1 MYRTHNCGEL
11 RLKNLNQEVTLSG
24 WAQKS
29 RDKGFML
36 WIDLRDR
43 YGVSQ
48 LIFDEQ
54 RSSKELFNKA
64 KSIGR
69 EFVIQVKGKI
79 IERSSKN
86 LNIPTGEIE
95 ILVSELNI
103 LNESKT
109 PPFTIEDASDG
120 GEELKMKYRYLDIRR
135 NPIKEK
141 LIFRHKVSSE
151 IRNYLTKLDFI
162 DVETPYLIKS
172 TPEGARDFVVPSRM
186 NSGEFYALPQSPQ
199 TFKQLLMVG
208 GLDRYF
214 QIVKCFRDE
223 DLRADRQPEFTQIDC
238 EMSFVN
244 QEDILNTFE
253 GLTKHLLKTIKGL
266 DIDKFPRITYDEAIS
281 KYGSDKPDIRFGM
294 EFGEL
299 NSVSQ
304 HKDFNVFNSAE
315 LVVGISVPGGNT
327 FTRKEIDKYVDWV
340 KRPQI
345 GALGMIYVRCNED
358 GTFKSSVDKFYDQK
372 DLDNWAKITNA
383 NKGDLIFI
391 LSGDKN
397 KVRTQLSALRLELA
411 ENLNLR
417 NPEEFAPLWVTDF
430 PLLEWD
436 EESKKFHAMHHPFT
450 SPKLDQIDL
459 LESKPEE
466 VKANAY
472 DLVLNGNE
480 IGGGSIRIHD
490 KNIQSLML
498 KHLGFSDEQAKEQ
511 FGFLMNAFEYGAPPH
526 GGIALGLDRLVA
538 ILDGQESIKD
548 YIAFPKNNSGKDVMI
563 NAPSKLGDDQL
574 DELSLGLRIKSH
586 E

>member
-11 RLKNLNQEVTLSG
+11 RISDSNKKVILCG
-24 WAQKS
+24 WVQKS
-29 RDKGFML
+29 RDKGFMV

-43 YGVSQ
+43 YGITQ

-54 RSSKELFNKA
+54 RSSKEILERA
-64 KSIGR
+64 KSLGR
-69 EFVIQVKGKI
+69 EFVVQVKGKI

-86 LNIPTGEIE
+86 PNIPTGDIE
-95 ILVSELNI
+95 ILVSDLKI
-103 LNESKT
+103 LNSSKT
-109 PPFTIEDASDG
+109 PPFTIENNTDG
-120 GEELKMKYRYLDIRR
+120 GEELRMKYRYLDIRR
-135 NPIKEK
+135 DSIKNK
-141 LIFRHKVSSE
+141 LLFRHKVTSE
-151 IRNYLTKLDFI
+151 IRSYLSELNFV

-186 NSGEFYALPQSPQ
+186 NAGEFYALPQSPQ
-199 TFKQLLMVG
+199 TFKQLLMVA

-238 EMSFVN
+238 EMSFVT

-253 GLTKHLLKTIKGL
+253 GLTRHLLKTIKN
-266 DIDKFPRITYDEAIS
+266 INIEKFPRMTYDEAMS

-299 NSVSQ
+299 NTVAQ
-304 HKDFNVFNSAE
+304 HKDFNVFNSAQ
-315 LVVGISVPGGNT
+315 LVIGISIPKGNS

-372 DLDNWAKITNA
+372 DLQNWSNLTKSS
-383 NKGDLIFI
+383 KGDIIFV
-391 LSGDKN
+391 LSGDTN
-397 KVRTQLSALRLELA
+397 TVRAQLSALRLEIA
-411 ENLNLR
+411 HNLDLR
-417 NPEEFAPLWVTDF
+417 NPEEFAPLWITDF
-430 PLLEWD
+430 PLLEWNK
-436 EESKKFHAMHHPFT
+436 ESKKYHAMHHPFT
-450 SPKLDQIDL
+450 SPKLDEIHL
-459 LESKPEE
+459 LKTDPAK

-480 IGGGSIRIHD
+480 IGGGSVRIHD
-490 KNIQSLML
+490 KDIQSLMF
-498 KHLGFSDEQAKEQ
+498 KYLGFSEIEAKEQ

-526 GGIALGLDRLVA
+526 GGIALGLDRLVS
-538 ILDGQESIKD
+538 ILDGNESIKD

-563 NAPSKLGDDQL
+563 DAPSTLSKEQL
-574 DELSLGLRIKSH
+574 NELSLKLNK
-586 E
+586 